1 MIYHAVFKLI
11 CLIGLALILT
21 ACKSSGGVTSTDPAA
36 NIDPAAAANAKVV
49 PMVKGLPPDPGPAAV
64 PRIGIGDLLQ
74 VGVFMAPDLSIKQRV
89 TNTGD
94 IFMPLVGAIQVKG
107 LTQEEAQQLITTKL
121 AKDYLQNPVVNVFV
135 EESATQ
141 NVTVA
146 GEVAQPGVFP
156 IKGQMTLLQA
166 LALARGVK
174 GTAEDEVV
182 IFRSLN
188 QDKITA
194 YVVDVGQIQD
204 GNIGNPTL
212 IGGDTVHVARSGTTV
227 FFDKV
232 LGFVR
237 FGAIP
242 LGG

>member
-1 MIYHAVFKLI
+1 MSYHAVSKLI
-11 CLIGLALILT
+11 FLIGLMLIMT
-21 ACKSSGGVTSTDPAA
+21 ACNPTGGVTSTEPNAD
-36 NIDPAAAANAKVV
+36 IDPAVAANAKIV
-49 PMVKGLPPDPGPAAV
+49 PMVKGLPPDPGPTAV

-74 VGVFMAPDLSIKQRV
+74 VGVFMAPELSIKQRV

-94 IFMPLVGAIQVKG
+94 IFMPLIGAIQVKG
-107 LTQEEAQQLITTKL
+107 LTQEEAQQLITGKL

-141 NVTVA
+141 NITVA

-166 LALARGVK
+166 LALARQAGRQK
-174 GTAEDEVV
+174 RRDREDEVV

-194 YVVDVGQIQD
+194 YVVGYRA
-204 GNIGNPTL
+204 NPGVEKSA
-212 IGGDTVHVARSGTTV
+212 I
-227 FFDKV
+227 
-232 LGFVR
+232 R
-237 FGAIP
+237 F
-242 LGG
+242 